1 MKHIDYVDISPQ
13 LNKDRA
19 LWITVDMHT
28 PGETYATTRSY
39 SIMPKVPD
47 RSFRVHDV
55 LTKLTEVTR
64 ILRGCS
70 LQLRKYAE

>member
-1 MKHIDYVDISPQ
+1 MKHTDYIDISPQ
-13 LNKDRA
+13 PRKGA
-19 LWITVDMHT
+19 LWITVDMRI
-28 PGETYATTRSY
+28 PGETYASTRSY

-70 LQLRKYAE
+70 LQLRKYVE